1 VEVDVLA
8 PTIAAPIGGPPPSVG
23 APPLLPDNNFTFGK
37 LKRNLDKGTA
47 RLEVIVPGSG
57 ELRLQ
62 SKRLKGLQQ
71 SAEST
76 GTVTLKLKTKRA
88 GYARRRLE
96 RRAELQVKPKVTYVP
111 NGGDAL
117 RKTKPVKLRMRP

>member
-1 VEVDVLA
+1 MTVSA
-8 PTIAAPIGGPPPSVG
+8 PATPAASPPS
-23 APPLLPDNNFTFGK
+23 NEFSFGK

-47 RLEVIVPGSG
+47 RLEVIVPGPG

-62 SKRLKGLQQ
+62 AKRLKGLQR
-71 SAEST
+71 SAESG

-88 GYARRRLE
+88 GFARRRLE
-96 RRAELQVKPKVTYVP
+96 RRAELLVTPKVTYVP

-117 RKTKPVKLRMRP
+117 RKTKPVRLRMRP